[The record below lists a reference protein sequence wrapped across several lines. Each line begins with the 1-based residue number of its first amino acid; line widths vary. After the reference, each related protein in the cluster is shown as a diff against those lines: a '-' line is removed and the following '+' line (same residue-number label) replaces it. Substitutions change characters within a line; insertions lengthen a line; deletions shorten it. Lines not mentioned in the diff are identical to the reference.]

1 MIQYQKRL
9 MKYLL
14 LLFTIHFY
22 CISAIGQDIKERRQ
36 SLETQLTE
44 LQAQE
49 KELLA
54 QLESIK
60 LEQIQV
66 DLHQN
71 GLPALKEG
79 ETLIEHSAMSL
90 VYSEKHEQ
98 AQWVA
103 HIITPDIITSN
114 LGRTN
119 DFRVDKKIST
129 GTAVEEDYFLKKK
142 KADGEYEYDG
152 FGWDRGHLA
161 PSADFRWSQK
171 AMSESYLYSNMS
183 PQVAEFNRGKWAEL
197 EGSLRGYLFRNP
209 NTQLYV
215 VTGPI
220 LKDGLP
226 VVERSINKVTIP
238 KLYFKV
244 VIDLKNKK
252 AVGFIMPNKSIN
264 YPISSFAISIDK
276 VEEETGLDFF
286 TNLPDDIENELEAMT
301 EFKSWLPE
309 QQQSD
314 IEPIFP
320 PSLPANHF
328 NTIQAKQYIGNSK
341 TVHICGTVVSAR
353 ASRKGNILINLDQ
366 HYPNQLFTI
375 FIKKENIINFS
386 YDPEKELMGQ
396 QICVRGTVS
405 SFSNAPAMFI
415 NKGEDLQLMD
425 KGLKE

>member
-1 MIQYQKRL
+1 

-14 LLFTIHFY
+14 IFLVLNFY
-22 CISAIGQDIKERRQ
+22 CISAKGQDIKERRQ
-36 SLETQLTE
+36 NLENQLAEIQTK
-44 LQAQE
+44 E

-54 QLESIK
+54 QLENIK
-60 LEQIQV
+60 LEQVQF

-71 GLPALKEG
+71 GLPTLESG
-79 ETLIEHSAMSL
+79 ETLIQHSAMSL

-98 AQWVA
+98 AKWVA

-119 DFRVDKKIST
+119 DFRIDEKVST
-129 GTAVEEDYFLKKK
+129 GTAVEEDYFLKKL
-142 KADGEYEYDG
+142 KADGEYKYDV

-161 PSADFRWSQK
+161 PSADFRWSKK

-197 EGSLRGYLFRNP
+197 EGSLRAYLFRNP

-220 LKDGLP
+220 LKDDLP
-226 VVERSINKVTIP
+226 IIERSTNKVSIP

-244 VIDLKNKK
+244 VIDLTNKK
-252 AVGFIMPNKSIN
+252 AIGFIMPNKSIN

-276 VEEETGLDFF
+276 VEKETGLDFF
-286 TNLPDDIENELEAMT
+286 AGLPDDIENELEAMT

-320 PSLPANHF
+320 PSLPPNHF
-328 NTIQAKQYIGNSK
+328 NTIQAKKYIGDSQ
-341 TVHICGTVVSAR
+341 TVHVCGTVVSAR

-386 YDPEKELMGQ
+386 YNPEKELIGK
-396 QICVRGTVS
+396 QICVRGNVS

-415 NKGEDLQLMD
+415 TKGEHLKLMD
-425 KGLKE
+425 QNN